1 MRELAVPAEH
11 PLLAFVLTPLPSTG
25 SSQPTTE
32 VDTDSDVTIEAV
44 STSNGHASPRV
55 DKMMVVAVPGRCR
68 RMASLNA
75 QAILA
80 ASLCHD
86 EKRPPK
92 KKEPPPAPST
102 PTAPAS
108 PAPPRTPVLAGGAPA
123 GGVIKIEDLEDEEK
137 TTTVEEEEIVQ
148 IVQTTKIRRRKM
160 KTSKSPSGNRASP
173 PATLRAIKTKPLKK
187 SEALDGEVED
197 LLELATIGGIGKEEQ
212 EQDVKVGRDSSA
224 TVTQAQQVTRTF
236 T

>member
-1 MRELAVPAEH
+1 M
-11 PLLAFVLTPLPSTG
+11 
-25 SSQPTTE
+25 
-32 VDTDSDVTIEAV
+32 DTDSDVTIEAV

-55 DKMMVVAVPGRCR
+55 DKMLVVAVPGRCR

-92 KKEPPPAPST
+92 KKDPPPAPLTPSTLSEPPPAP
-102 PTAPAS
+102 
-108 PAPPRTPVLAGGAPA
+108 PRTTLIPA
-123 GGVIKIEDLEDEEK
+123 TATVPGGVIKIEDTEDEEK

-160 KTSKSPSGNRASP
+160 KTSKSPTGGRPSP
-173 PATLRAIKTKPLKK
+173 SLTPRAIKTKPLKK
-187 SEALDGEVED
+187 SEALGEDVED
-197 LLELATIGGIGKEEQ
+197 LLELAAIANINKEER
-212 EQDVKVGRDSSA
+212 EQDVKVRRDLSA